1 MNEVITGLPVVAL
14 RGMTILP
21 YMVIHF
27 DINRK
32 NLIETVEYAML
43 HGQKIFIT
51 GNLEDNKDDKA
62 EEKLRRIGTV
72 CEIKQIMK
80 LQGNVLRILVR
91 GLNRG
96 NSLAYNMDDRIMLAN
111 VDISDDMEE
120 HADELILT
128 AHARDIKE
136 LVRLYAAANPKL
148 NKEAIGRIMAAD
160 SLEEVLYRTL
170 AELPLENGKKLEIYE
185 CGSMPE
191 RCVQTKL
198 AIKREIDIARIR
210 KDFMDEVRTE
220 IDKHQ
225 KEYVLRE
232 QLRVIRKELG
242 EDGESEIDDFLDRTK
257 KLNASDEIKK
267 KLNKEIAR
275 YRNMMASSAEA
286 NVIRSYI
293 ETLLEMPWDNMSEDN
308 NDIKNAARVL
318 NKEHYGLDK
327 VKDRVL
333 EFLAVRQKNGGKDS
347 PVVCLVGP
355 PGTGKTSIA
364 ESIARALG
372 KKYVRVCLGGVRDEA
387 EIRGH
392 RRTYVG
398 ALPGRIIEGIKDAGV
413 KNPLMLFDEID
424 KTGKDSRGDT
434 ASALLE
440 VLDSAQN
447 SHFVDHYMEVPV
459 DLSQVLFIATA
470 NDSSMIPKPLYDRM
484 EIIELNSY
492 TENEKLHIAAEH
504 LLAKQLEKNGLTKKE
519 LNINKAALAAII
531 HGYTREAGVRNLERK
546 IAQVCRVTAKKL
558 LAGELPDSVMVKV
571 TARNLEDFLGR
582 PRFKDDKAEAY
593 AQIGTVTGLA
603 WTSVGG
609 DTLTIEAGTMPGK
622 GEMILTGNLGDVMK
636 ESARIALSYVRSVA
650 SEYDVPE
657 DFFEKNDI
665 HIHIPEGA
673 VPKDGPSA
681 GITMSVAILS
691 AVSKIPVRAKLA
703 MTGEVTLRGRVLPI
717 GGLKEK
723 LLAAKQYGIDR
734 VLVPDADRADVEE
747 LDAEI
752 TDGMELVYVKNM
764 KQVADEALLRKEAL
778 C

>member
-1 MNEVITGLPVVAL
+1 MNEVIKGLPVIAL

-32 NLIETVEYAML
+32 NLIETVEYAMV

-51 GNLEDNKDDKA
+51 TNVE
-62 EEKLRRIGTV
+62 EEKEDGTGGERFRETGTV
-72 CEIKQIMK
+72 CEIKQVMK
-80 LQGNVLRILVR
+80 LPGNVMRVMVR
-91 GLNRG
+91 GLERG
-96 NSLAYNMDDRIMLAN
+96 KSLAYSFDGKLMLAN
-111 VDISDDMEE
+111 VDVSDEQDGE
-120 HADELILT
+120 ADELT
-128 AHARDIKE
+128 MAAVARDIKE
-136 LVRLYAAANPKL
+136 LLRNYALANPKFS
-148 NKEAIGRIMAAD
+148 KETLGRIIVVD
-160 SLEEVLYRTL
+160 NLPELIYRVI
-170 AELPLENGKKLEIYE
+170 AELPFENGKKMELFE
-185 CGSMPE
+185 CDDLIE
-191 RCVQTKL
+191 RGRLTKL
-198 AIKREIDIARIR
+198 AIKREIDIAQIR
-210 KDFMDEVRTE
+210 KSFMDEVKTE
-220 IDKHQ
+220 LDKRQ

-232 QLRVIRKELG
+232 QMRIIREELG
-242 EDGESEIDDFLDRTK
+242 EEGESEIEEFLDRARR
-257 KLNASDEIKK
+257 LNASEDIKQRI
-267 KLNKEIAR
+267 NKEIGR
-275 YRNMMASSAEA
+275 YRNMAASSAEA

-293 ETLLEMPWDNMSEDN
+293 ETLLDMPWDNMSQDN
-308 NDIKNAARVL
+308 NDIKNAKKVL
-318 NKEHYGLDK
+318 DREHYGLDK
-327 VKDRVL
+327 VKERVL
-333 EFLAVRQKNGGKDS
+333 EFLAVRQLRGGKDA

-372 KKYVRVCLGGVRDEA
+372 KKYVRICLGGVRDEA

-398 ALPGRIIEGIKDAGV
+398 AMPGRIIEGIKSAGV
-413 KNPLMLFDEID
+413 KNPLMLLDEID

-447 SHFVDHYMEVPV
+447 SHFVDHYMEIPV

-470 NDSSMIPKPLYDRM
+470 NDASMIPKPLYDRM
-484 EIIELNSY
+484 EIIELASY
-492 TENEKLHIAAEH
+492 TENEKLHIASEH

-519 LNINKAALAAII
+519 LNINKAALTAII

-558 LAGELPDSVMVKV
+558 LSEELSQDKTVKV
-571 TARNLEDFLGR
+571 TAKNLVDFLGK
-582 PRFKDDKAEAY
+582 PKFKDDKADEA
-593 AQIGTVTGLA
+593 AQVGTVTGLA

-609 DTLTIEAGTMPGK
+609 DTLTIEVTTMPGK

-650 SEYDVPE
+650 SEYGTPD
-657 DFFEKNDI
+657 DFFSKNDI

-691 AVSKIPVRAKLA
+691 AVSKIPVKAKLA

-723 LLAAKQYGIDR
+723 LLAAKQYGITK
-734 VLVPDADRADVEE
+734 VLVPGKNRPDVEE

-752 TDGMELVYVKNM
+752 TDGMELVYVESM
-764 KQVADEALLRKEAL
+764 KQVAGEALLH
-778 C
+778 

>member
-1 MNEVITGLPVVAL
+1 MNEVIKGLPVIAL
-14 RGMTILP
+14 KGMTILP

-51 GNLEDNKDDKA
+51 GYAGDEQQEDGR
-62 EEKLRRIGTV
+62 EEQLRETGTV

-80 LQGNVLRILVR
+80 LPGSVLRVMVR
-91 GLNRG
+91 GMERG
-96 NSLAYNMDDRIMLAN
+96 KSLSYNFDGKIMFAN
-111 VDISDDMEE
+111 VETSDAEGT
-120 HADELILT
+120 DELLT
-128 AHARDIKE
+128 AAYVRELKE
-136 LVRLYAAANPKL
+136 LARAYAAINPRL
-148 NKEAIGRIMAAD
+148 NKEIMGRIMAAD
-160 SLEEVLYRTL
+160 DISELIYRII
-170 AELPLENGKKLEIYE
+170 AEFPFENGIKLALYDCDDII
-185 CGSMPE
+185 E
-191 RCVQTKL
+191 RCNRIREAVN
-198 AIKREIDIARIR
+198 REIDIAKIR
-210 KDFMDEVRTE
+210 KQFMEEVHAG

-232 QLRVIRKELG
+232 QMRVIREELG
-242 EDGESEIDDFLDRTK
+242 EEGEGEIEEFLERTK
-257 KLNASDEIKK
+257 RLNASDEIKQK
-267 KLNKEIAR
+267 INKEIGR
-275 YRNMMASSAEA
+275 YRSMAASSAEA

-293 ETLLEMPWDNMSEDN
+293 ETLLDIPWDNMSEDN
-308 NDIKNAARVL
+308 NDIKNAKRVL
-318 NKEHYGLDK
+318 DKEHYGLDK
-327 VKDRVL
+327 VKERVL
-333 EFLAVRQKNGGKDS
+333 EFLAVRQLNGGKDS

-364 ESIARALG
+364 ASIAGALG
-372 KKYVRVCLGGVRDEA
+372 KKYVRICLGGVRDEA

-398 ALPGRIIEGIKDAGV
+398 AMPGRIIEGIRSAGV
-413 KNPLMLFDEID
+413 KNPLLLLDEID

-470 NDSSMIPKPLYDRM
+470 NDASMIPKPLYDRM
-484 EIIELNSY
+484 EIIELSSY
-492 TENEKLHIAAEH
+492 TENEKLHIASEH
-504 LLAKQLEKNGLTKKE
+504 LVEKQLEKNGLSKKE
-519 LNINKAALAAII
+519 LNINKTALAAII
-531 HGYTREAGVRNLERK
+531 HGYTREAGVRNLERR
-546 IAQVCRVTAKKL
+546 IAQICRVTAKKKL
-558 LAGELPDSVMVKV
+558 SGEYEAGKQVKV
-571 TARNLEDFLGR
+571 TAKNLVEFLGK
-582 PRFKDDKAEAY
+582 PGFKDDHAEEKA
-593 AQIGTVTGLA
+593 QVGTVTGLA

-609 DTLTIEAGTMPGK
+609 DTLTIEVVTMPGK

-650 SEYDVPE
+650 SQYGVKE
-657 DFFEKNDI
+657 DFFGKNDI

-691 AVSKIPVRAKLA
+691 AVSNIPVRARLA

-723 LLAAKQYGIDR
+723 LLAAKQYGIKK
-734 VLVPDADRADVEE
+734 VLIPEQNQPDVEE

-752 TDGMELVYVKNM
+752 TEGMELVYVSDM
-764 KQVADEALLRKEAL
+764 SQVERESLVKD
-778 C
+778 

>member
-1 MNEVITGLPVVAL
+1 MNEVIKGLPVIAL
-14 RGMTILP
+14 KGMTILP

-51 GNLEDNKDDKA
+51 GYAGDEQQEDGR
-62 EEKLRRIGTV
+62 EEQLRETGTV

-80 LQGNVLRILVR
+80 LPGSVLRVMVR
-91 GLNRG
+91 GMERG
-96 NSLAYNMDDRIMLAN
+96 KSLSYNFDGKIMFAN
-111 VDISDDMEE
+111 VETSDAEGT
-120 HADELILT
+120 DELLT
-128 AHARDIKE
+128 AAYVRELKE
-136 LVRLYAAANPKL
+136 LARAYAVINPRL
-148 NKEAIGRIMAAD
+148 NKEIMGRIMAAD
-160 SLEEVLYRTL
+160 DISELIYRII
-170 AELPLENGKKLEIYE
+170 AEFPFENGIKLALYDCDDII
-185 CGSMPE
+185 E
-191 RCVQTKL
+191 RCNRIREAVN
-198 AIKREIDIARIR
+198 REIDIAKIR
-210 KDFMDEVRTE
+210 KQFMEEVHAG

-232 QLRVIRKELG
+232 QMRVIREELG
-242 EDGESEIDDFLDRTK
+242 EEGEGEIEEFLERTK
-257 KLNASDEIKK
+257 RLNASDEIKQK
-267 KLNKEIAR
+267 INKEIGR
-275 YRNMMASSAEA
+275 YRSMAASSAEA

-293 ETLLEMPWDNMSEDN
+293 ETLLDMPWDNMSEDN
-308 NDIKNAARVL
+308 NDIKNARRVL
-318 NKEHYGLDK
+318 DKEHYGLDK
-327 VKDRVL
+327 VKERVL
-333 EFLAVRQKNGGKDS
+333 EFLAVRQLNGGMDS

-364 ESIARALG
+364 ASIAGALG
-372 KKYVRVCLGGVRDEA
+372 KKYVRICLGGVRDEA

-398 ALPGRIIEGIKDAGV
+398 AMPGRIIEGIRSAGV
-413 KNPLMLFDEID
+413 KNPLLLLDEID

-447 SHFVDHYMEVPV
+447 SHFVDHYMEIPV

-470 NDSSMIPKPLYDRM
+470 NDASMIPKPLYDRM
-484 EIIELNSY
+484 EIIELSSY
-492 TENEKLHIAAEH
+492 TENEKLHIASEH
-504 LLAKQLEKNGLTKKE
+504 LVEKQLEKNGLSKKE
-519 LNINKAALAAII
+519 LNINKTALAAII
-531 HGYTREAGVRNLERK
+531 HGYTREAGVRNLERR
-546 IAQVCRVTAKKL
+546 IAQICRVTAKKK
-558 LAGELPDSVMVKV
+558 LAGEYEAGKQVKV
-571 TARNLEDFLGR
+571 TAKNLEDFLGK
-582 PRFKDDKAEAY
+582 PRFKDDHAEEKA
-593 AQIGTVTGLA
+593 QVGTVTGLA

-609 DTLTIEAGTMPGK
+609 DTLTIEVGTMPGK

-650 SEYDVPE
+650 LQYGVKE
-657 DFFEKNDI
+657 DFFGKNDI

-691 AVSKIPVRAKLA
+691 AVSNIPVRARLA

-723 LLAAKQYGIDR
+723 LLAAKQYGIKK
-734 VLVPDADRADVEE
+734 VLIPEQNQPDAEE

-752 TDGMELVYVKNM
+752 TEGMELVYVSDM
-764 KQVADEALLRKEAL
+764 SQVERESLVKD
-778 C
+778 